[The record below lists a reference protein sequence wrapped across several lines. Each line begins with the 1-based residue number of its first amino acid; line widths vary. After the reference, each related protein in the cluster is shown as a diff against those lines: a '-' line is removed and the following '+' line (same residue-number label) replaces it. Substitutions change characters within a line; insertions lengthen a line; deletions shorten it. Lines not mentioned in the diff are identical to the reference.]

1 MLDFMRKNAQSWG
14 VKVLFGLIVVVFVFW
29 GVGSFRNNK
38 NAILATVNER
48 PIMIKEFGR
57 AYERTLQDIRNR
69 ESSLSQEQ
77 IESMDLKNRVFNQL
91 ISSTLLSQKAREWG
105 LTISARQLRESIGQI
120 QVFQNEDKQF
130 DPQRYKAVLKA
141 NRLTPGQFEQDQTH
155 NLLMEKVRSYIQLPA
170 KPDPEEVRDFYNY
183 ARTRA
188 TAEYIAFEW
197 TEYQDRVEIK
207 PERIREFYEKNKE
220 NFKVPEKIRISY
232 LDITPSSLADPE
244 AITDEEVARYYAEH
258 KSDYSNPEKVKARHI
273 LIELPEDA
281 DKKAEQKARERI
293 AEIRQKLAEGAEFAD
308 LAREYSDGPSAG
320 QGGDLGWFSRGSM
333 VKSFEEAAFELEP
346 GTVSE
351 PVSTRFGLHLIK
363 VEDHRQA
370 GTQTLEEVRGE
381 IRENLARQ
389 RAADELPN
397 VIDTALEILLETGDL
412 KGIAEEL
419 GLRVR
424 KTAPFSKSAG
434 PEEVDIPEKS
444 VNEIFSMAEG
454 QITESP
460 ILLDQG
466 YVLARVDEK
475 LPSHPRDMQE
485 VKPRIKSTLVRRA
498 AMDIAEEEAEKA
510 LEKILS
516 SSQSEPVGL
525 DKKLQKTEEFGRR
538 GFIPGLGMNPELA
551 EELFSAETGK
561 WLQTPFEV
569 KSGYVLARPTQHIYP
584 DKKEYEAQKQFWMS
598 TYARMER
605 QQYMQAF
612 VQQLKKEAEIE
623 ILNPRVLEY

>member
-14 VKVLFGLIVVVFVFW
+14 VKLLFGLIVVVFVFW
-29 GVGSFRNNK
+29 GVGSFRSNK

-69 ESSLSQEQ
+69 ESNLSQEQ

-130 DPQRYKAVLKA
+130 DPERYKAVLKA

-197 TEYQDRVEIK
+197 TEYQDRVKIN

-258 KSDYSNPEKVKARHI
+258 KSEYTEPEKVKARHI
-273 LIELPEDA
+273 LIEIPEDA
-281 DKKAEQKARERI
+281 DKKAKEKARKRI
-293 AEIRQKLAEGAEFAD
+293 AEIDKKLAEGAEFAA
-308 LAREYSDGPSAG
+308 LAREYSDGPSAAR
-320 QGGDLGWFSRGSM
+320 GGDLGWFSRGSM
-333 VKSFEEAAFELEP
+333 VKPFEKAAFELDP
-346 GTVSE
+346 GAVSE
-351 PVSTRFGLHLIK
+351 PVRTRFGLHLIK
-363 VEDHRQA
+363 VEDHRRA
-370 GTQTLEEVRGE
+370 GTKPLKEVRDK
-381 IRENLARQ
+381 IREKLASE
-389 RAADELPN
+389 RAVDELPD
-397 VIDTALEILLETGDL
+397 VIDTALEILFETGDL
-412 KGIAEEL
+412 KGIAGEL

-444 VNEIFSMAEG
+444 VSEIFSMAEG

-466 YVLARVDEK
+466 YVMARVDEK
-475 LPSHPRDMQE
+475 IPSHPRDMQE

-498 AMDIAEEEAEKA
+498 AMDMAREKAEKA
-510 LEKILS
+510 LDKILS
-516 SSQSEPVGL
+516 APKGIPAEL
-525 DKKLQKTEEFGRR
+525 NEKLQKTEEFGRR
-538 GFIPGLGMNPELA
+538 GLIPGLGMNPELA

-561 WLQTPFEV
+561 WLETPFEV

-584 DKKEYEAQKQFWMS
+584 DKAEFEAQKQFWMS
-598 TYARMER
+598 TYARMQE
-605 QQYMQAF
+605 QQYVQAF
-612 VQQLKKEAEIE
+612 VAQLRKEAQIE